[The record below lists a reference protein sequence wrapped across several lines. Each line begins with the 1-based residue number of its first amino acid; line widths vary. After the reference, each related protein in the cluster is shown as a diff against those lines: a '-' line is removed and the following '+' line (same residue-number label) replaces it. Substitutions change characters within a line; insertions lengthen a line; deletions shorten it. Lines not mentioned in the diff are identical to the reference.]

1 MPSVKDLGKRLKS
14 VTSTSKITKAMK
26 MVAASKLKKA
36 ETDMAKARPFAASVQ
51 SLMMPH
57 IGVKE
62 EDETPS
68 TVLALAISSDKGLC
82 GGVNSKMAK
91 EVKLGME
98 AYVGKG
104 VESPEVLML
113 GSKGRDAMA
122 RTHSKFFKTTYDEA
136 YGGKV
141 TFSLASF
148 LAEQMLASSADSYVI
163 YYNKFKSVIN
173 FDVTALAFKGP
184 EVLGGSGVMDEYEFE
199 GEKEEILADLYQF
212 NLAVSI
218 YSCILENVTS
228 EQASRM
234 TAMDS
239 ASTNA
244 SEMIEKLQVQYNRL
258 RQAKITTELTEIVAG
273 AESV

>member
-1 MPSVKDLGKRLKS
+1 
-14 VTSTSKITKAMK
+14 
-26 MVAASKLKKA
+26 
-36 ETDMAKARPFAASVQ
+36 
-51 SLMMPH
+51 
-57 IGVKE
+57 
-62 EDETPS
+62 
-68 TVLALAISSDKGLC
+68 
-82 GGVNSKMAK
+82 
-91 EVKLGME
+91 
-98 AYVGKG
+98 
-104 VESPEVLML
+104 
-113 GSKGRDAMA
+113 
-122 RTHSKFFKTTYDEA
+122 
-136 YGGKV
+136 
-141 TFSLASF
+141 
-148 LAEQMLASSADSYVI
+148 
-163 YYNKFKSVIN
+163 VIN

>member
-1 MPSVKDLGKRLKS
+1 MPSVKDIGKRLKS

-62 EDETPS
+62 EDETSS

-104 VESPEVLML
+104 VESPEVRCHPAAAAAHTGARILPQLTTQTRGGHSRSPPLLWCRCSCSAARGEM
-113 GSKGRDAMA
+113 RWRA
-122 RTHSKFFKTTYDEA
+122 RTANFSKQPTTRP
-136 YGGKV
+136 
-141 TFSLASF
+141 
-148 LAEQMLASSADSYVI
+148 
-163 YYNKFKSVIN
+163 
-173 FDVTALAFKGP
+173 TAARSP
-184 EVLGGSGVMDEYEFE
+184 
-199 GEKEEILADLYQF
+199 
-212 NLAVSI
+212 
-218 YSCILENVTS
+218 
-228 EQASRM
+228 SR
-234 TAMDS
+234 S
-239 ASTNA
+239 PRS
-244 SEMIEKLQVQYNRL
+244 
-258 RQAKITTELTEIVAG
+258 
-273 AESV
+273 